1 MIGGAFV
8 KHKEVVNLDNIFAEK
23 LTDRQQSANSGFV
36 GGGSEEEEEEED
48 LCAEGDVDRGGD
60 DQMSQTMKVR
70 P

>member
-1 MIGGAFV
+1 M
-8 KHKEVVNLDNIFAEK
+8 KHKEVVNLDDIFAEK
-23 LTDRQQSANSGFV
+23 LTDRHQSANSGFG
-36 GGGSEEEEEEED
+36 GGGSEEEEEEEEEED